1 MSRTQLATAP
11 TFVLLIICSVA
22 LSMTATAHAE
32 SAKANVTEI
41 SDSGTGNNLGT
52 VTFTDSK
59 WGLLITPDLSGL
71 PAGVH
76 GFHIHAKPAC
86 GPAENE
92 GKIAAGF
99 AAGGHLDP
107 AQSKKHLG
115 PFDADGHLG
124 DLPPLVVAADGKATL
139 PVLAPRL
146 SVKDVT
152 NHSIMIHAGGDN
164 YSDQPKPLGG
174 GGARIACGV
183 IQ

>member
-1 MSRTQLATAP
+1 MSRMRLATAL
-11 TFVLLIICSVA
+11 TSLLLVICSAV
-22 LSMTATAHAE
+22 LSMAATAHA
-32 SAKANVTEI
+32 ATATATVTAVTT
-41 SDSGTGNNLGT
+41 SGVGSNLGT
-52 VTFTDSK
+52 VTFADSK

-71 PAGVH
+71 PPGAR

-92 GKIAAGF
+92 GKMAAGF

-115 PFDADGHLG
+115 PYDADGHLG
-124 DLPPLVVAADGKATL
+124 DLPPLVVGADGKATL

-152 NHSIMIHAGGDN
+152 GHSIMIHEGGDN
-164 YSDQPKPLGG
+164 FSDQPKPLGG

>member
-1 MSRTQLATAP
+1 MSRMKLATASISAM
-11 TFVLLIICSVA
+11 LIICSVA
-22 LSMTATAHAE
+22 LSRTATAQAD
-32 SAKANVTEI
+32 SAKANVTVV
-41 SDSGTGNNLGT
+41 SDSGTGPTLGT

-59 WGLLITPDLSGL
+59 WGLLVTPDLSGL
-71 PAGVH
+71 SAGVH

-92 GKIAAGF
+92 GKMAAGF

-115 PFDADGHLG
+115 PYEPDGHLG
-124 DLPPLVVAADGKATL
+124 DLPPLIVAADGKATL

-152 NHSIMIHAGGDN
+152 NHSIMIHEGGDN

>member
-1 MSRTQLATAP
+1 MSRMKLETVATSILLA
-11 TFVLLIICSVA
+11 ICSVA

-32 SAKANVTEI
+32 NASATVTAISAN
-41 SDSGTGNNLGT
+41 GTGTDLGT
-52 VTFTDSK
+52 VTFADSK
-59 WGLLITPDLSGL
+59 WGLLITPELSGL
-71 PAGVH
+71 SPGVH

-92 GKIAAGF
+92 GKMAAGF

-115 PFDADGHLG
+115 PYDADGHLG
-124 DLPPLVVAADGKATL
+124 DLPPLMVAADGKATL

-152 NHSIMIHAGGDN
+152 GHSIMIHEGGDN
-164 YSDQPKPLGG
+164 FSDQPKPLGG

>member
-1 MSRTQLATAP
+1 MSRVKLATVVTP
-11 TFVLLIICSVA
+11 VLLVISSVV
-22 LSMTATAHAE
+22 LSMTATAHAD
-32 SAKANVTEI
+32 SATATVTAI
-41 SDSGTGNNLGT
+41 STSGTGTNLGT
-52 VTFTDSK
+52 VTFADSK

-71 PAGVH
+71 PPGVH

-92 GKIAAGF
+92 GKVAAGF
-99 AAGGHLDP
+99 AAGGHLDL

-115 PFDADGHLG
+115 PYDPDGHMG

-146 SVKDVT
+146 GVKDVT
-152 NHSIMIHAGGDN
+152 GHSIMIHEGGDN

>member
-1 MSRTQLATAP
+1 MSRMRLPTAATSLLLVICLA
-11 TFVLLIICSVA
+11 V
-22 LSMTATAHAE
+22 LSMAATAHAAT
-32 SAKANVTEI
+32 AKATVTAVTAG
-41 SDSGTGNNLGT
+41 GTGSNLGT
-52 VTFTDSK
+52 VTFADSK
-59 WGLLITPDLSGL
+59 WGLLITPDLSDL
-71 PAGVH
+71 PPGVH

-92 GKIAAGF
+92 GKMAAGF

-146 SVKDVT
+146 GVKDVT
-152 NHSIMIHAGGDN
+152 GHSIMIHEGGDN

>member
-1 MSRTQLATAP
+1 MSRVKLATVVTP
-11 TFVLLIICSVA
+11 VLLVISSVV
-22 LSMTATAHAE
+22 LSMTATAHAD
-32 SAKANVTEI
+32 SATATVTAI
-41 SDSGTGNNLGT
+41 STSGAGTNLGT
-52 VTFTDSK
+52 VTFADSK

-71 PAGVH
+71 PPGVH

-92 GKIAAGF
+92 GKVAAGF

-115 PFDADGHLG
+115 PYDPDGHMG

-146 SVKDVT
+146 GVKDVT
-152 NHSIMIHAGGDN
+152 RHSIMIHEGGDN

>member
-1 MSRTQLATAP
+1 MSRMNLANASTS
-11 TFVLLIICSVA
+11 VLLIICSVT
-22 LSMTATAHAE
+22 LSMTATAHAD
-32 SAKANVTEI
+32 SAKATVTAI
-41 SDSGTGNNLGT
+41 SASGTGTSLGT
-52 VTFTDSK
+52 VTFSDSK

-71 PAGVH
+71 SPGVH

-92 GKIAAGF
+92 GKMAAGF
-99 AAGGHLDP
+99 AAGGHFDP

-115 PFDADGHLG
+115 PYDADGHQG

-146 SVKDVT
+146 GVKDVT
-152 NHSIMIHAGGDN
+152 GHSIMIHEGGDN

>member
-1 MSRTQLATAP
+1 MSRMNPATAS
-11 TFVLLIICSVA
+11 TSLLLIICSVT
-22 LSMTATAHAE
+22 LSMTATAHAD
-32 SAKANVTEI
+32 SAKATVTEI
-41 SDSGTGNNLGT
+41 SASGTGTSLGT

-71 PAGVH
+71 PPGVH

-92 GKIAAGF
+92 GKMAAGF

-115 PFDADGHLG
+115 PYDADGHLG
-124 DLPPLVVAADGKATL
+124 DLPPLVVAADRKATL

-146 SVKDVT
+146 AVKDVT
-152 NHSIMIHAGGDN
+152 GHSIMIHEGGDN